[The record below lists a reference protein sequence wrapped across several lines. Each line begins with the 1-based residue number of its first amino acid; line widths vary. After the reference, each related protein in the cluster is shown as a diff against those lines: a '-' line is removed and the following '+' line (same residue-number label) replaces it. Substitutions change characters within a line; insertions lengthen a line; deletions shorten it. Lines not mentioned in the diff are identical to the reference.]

1 MTRSCRNNVVRY
13 RLRLAAYL
21 VLVPSLTFASIGYDI
36 VSVDSEL
43 PDPHGFA
50 VRITPEHPYLRIE
63 VDYPQSIDGSL
74 EAKFAVIGYWSEP
87 GEIRLMVR
95 AELGTESGLPIE
107 LSLTM
112 KPEIADASVDIH
124 YVCVSKSPGI
134 CTAGAETIFHI
145 KSIRAFHRSE

>member
-1 MTRSCRNNVVRY
+1 M
-13 RLRLAAYL
+13 RLAAYL
-21 VLVPSLTFASIGYDI
+21 VLLPTLTLASIGYDI
-36 VSVDSEL
+36 VSVDPEL

-63 VDYPQSIDGSL
+63 VDYPKSIEDSL
-74 EAKFAVIGYWSEP
+74 EPKFAVIGYWSEP

-95 AELGTESGLPIE
+95 SELGTESGLPVE
-107 LSLTM
+107 LTLTM

-124 YVCVSKSPGI
+124 YVCVSKNSDI

-145 KSIRAFHRSE
+145 KSIRAYYRSE